1 MKKTLTAMMLA
12 MTAMAYAQT
21 DTMKGADDMAQQA
34 ENQMA
39 KKPMMQDD
47 MAKKE
52 MKDDMKGH
60 DTMYKDGMMK
70 DEMKGHDAMHKDGMM
85 KDEMKGHD
93 TMHKDG
99 MMKDDMKGHDA
110 MHKDGM
116 MKDDMKDDT
125 MKKHKKAKGNK

>member
-1 MKKTLTAMMLA
+1 MMLA

-21 DTMKGADDMAQQA
+21 DTMKATDEMANQA
-34 ENQMA
+34 ESQMS
-39 KKPMMQDD
+39 KDKMMQDD
-47 MAKKE
+47 MKS
-52 MKDDMKGH
+52 
-60 DTMYKDGMMK
+60 
-70 DEMKGHDAMHKDGMM
+70 HDA
-85 KDEMKGHD
+85 
-93 TMHKDG
+93 MHKDG

>member
-1 MKKTLTAMMLA
+1 MTWHSKQKT
-12 MTAMAYAQT
+12 
-21 DTMKGADDMAQQA
+21 KWP
-34 ENQMA
+34 

-60 DTMYKDGMMK
+60 DT
-70 DEMKGHDAMHKDGMM
+70 
-85 KDEMKGHD
+85 
-93 TMHKDG
+93 
-99 MMKDDMKGHDA
+99 

>member
-1 MKKTLTAMMLA
+1 MLA

-60 DTMYKDGMMK
+60 DTMHKDGMMK

-85 KDEMKGHD
+85 KDE
-93 TMHKDG
+93 
-99 MMKDDMKGHDA
+99 MKGHDA

>member
-1 MKKTLTAMMLA
+1 MMLA

-39 KKPMMQDD
+39 KK
-47 MAKKE
+47 E
-52 MKDDMKGH
+52 MKDD
-60 DTMYKDGMMK
+60 
-70 DEMKGHDAMHKDGMM
+70 
-85 KDEMKGHD
+85 MKGHD

-99 MMKDDMKGHDA
+99 MMKDEMKGHDA